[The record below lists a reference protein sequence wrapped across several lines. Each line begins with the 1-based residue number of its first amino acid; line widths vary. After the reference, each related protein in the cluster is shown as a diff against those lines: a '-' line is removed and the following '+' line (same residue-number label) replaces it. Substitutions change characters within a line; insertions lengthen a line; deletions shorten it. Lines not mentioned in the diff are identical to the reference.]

1 MKTLKKLKIAL
12 ILLFVVVI
20 IFASFFGVYK
30 KEDFRAVNIIKD
42 YKLGMKWTN
51 KVKFTGTVK
60 QEEKE
65 VIYDK
70 DGNVVED
77 DGETEYTEENGYTK
91 KTEKIV
97 DENVSNIDNYKKAK
111 KIIKNRLKGMGVGE
125 YKLELNKETGEIGIT
140 LQDTDETHEIEEQLT
155 RMGKFTIVDKDT
167 EEVLLDNSQVKSAKV
182 LYGPSQAD
190 VNATVVYLQLDF
202 DKEGTKKLEEISQI
216 YVENKTTEE
225 NEEGESEEVDNTK
238 YVSVKVDDE
247 TISST
252 YFGEKMSTGTLYVP
266 ITQASDSEEL
276 ANKIKSV
283 NNIVT
288 VIKSGELPIEYEF
301 EEETIES
308 DFNKDKL
315 VILIASFAVIYM
327 LELIFITLKF
337 RVKGFVAGFMQIGYL
352 ALVLLAIRYTN
363 VITTVQAI
371 VGIGISAVLN
381 MVFNYLILNELK
393 SKNEISWNLIGK
405 FALWT
410 LPLYV
415 IAIVLSFN
423 SLTVVNSLGMTL
435 VWGSICLYLYNLSL
449 TKRAL
454 ELLTK

>member
-12 ILLFVVVI
+12 ILLFVAVI
-20 IFASFFGVYK
+20 IFASFFGIYK

-42 YKLGMKWTN
+42 YKLGMQWTN

-65 VIYDK
+65 VIYDQ

-97 DENVSNIDNYKKAK
+97 DENVSNIDNYKKVK

-337 RVKGFVAGFMQIGYL
+337 RVKGSVAGFMQIGYL

-363 VITTVQAI
+363 VITTVQGI
-371 VGIGISAVLN
+371 VGIGISSVLN

-393 SKNEISWNLIGK
+393 IKNEISWNLIGK

>member
-65 VIYDK
+65 VIYDQ

-167 EEVLLDNSQVKSAKV
+167 EEVLL
-182 LYGPSQAD
+182 GPSQAD

-363 VITTVQAI
+363 VVTTVQGI

>member
-12 ILLFVVVI
+12 ILLFVAVI
-20 IFASFFGVYK
+20 IFASFFGIYK

-42 YKLGMKWTN
+42 YKLGMQWTN

-65 VIYDK
+65 VIYDQ

-327 LELIFITLKF
+327 LELVFITLKF

>member
-12 ILLFVVVI
+12 ILLFVAVI
-20 IFASFFGVYK
+20 IFASFFGIYK

-42 YKLGMKWTN
+42 YKLGMQWTN

-65 VIYDK
+65 VIYDQ

-97 DENVSNIDNYKKAK
+97 DENVSNIDNYKKVK

-363 VITTVQAI
+363 VITTVQGI
-371 VGIGISAVLN
+371 VGIGISSVLN

-393 SKNEISWNLIGK
+393 IKNEISWNLIGK

>member
-97 DENVSNIDNYKKAK
+97 DENVSNIDNYNKAK

>member
-12 ILLFVVVI
+12 ILLFVAVI
-20 IFASFFGVYK
+20 IFASFFGIYK

-42 YKLGMKWTN
+42 YKLGMQWTN

-65 VIYDK
+65 VIYDQ

-97 DENVSNIDNYKKAK
+97 DENVSNIDNYKKVK

-337 RVKGFVAGFMQIGYL
+337 RVKGSVAGFMQIGYL